1 MTAPGTGT
9 PGGGGVHGST
19 FNGPSAFQTGDHATQ
34 YVQFVYRWK
43 PAYRIEGFPATPRPV
58 PARMTAE
65 QPSRLLRAVHQVVPF
80 TGRGRDLDALARWR
94 DDPTP
99 GAAVRLVHGPGGQG
113 KTRLASR
120 FAELSREAGWTVW
133 QAAVNETDAEAID
146 TSPAPDT
153 AAGLLLVVDYAERWP
168 APDLHR
174 LLQEPLLHRAGA
186 PVRILLLARPA
197 GIWWESLD
205 TWIGDTL
212 DAPAESHLLLPVAD
226 DPQARAALFRQA
238 RDRFADHLGLPP
250 GQAARIGPPLDLD
263 TDDDYAQI
271 LTLHIAAL
279 AAVDAHLHDESAP
292 TDPAR
297 ASAYLLKRERA
308 HWSALHQ
315 RRPQPLS
322 TTPEAMGRTVL
333 TATLTR
339 PLARAHGRSALDR
352 IGLADST
359 AEANTLLDDHRYCY
373 PPPHADPART
383 VTVLEPLYPDR
394 LGEDFLGLTTPA
406 GPDARDTAHPVPR
419 AVTDD
424 WAHHATA
431 RLLLDPNGAGT
442 AAPWTRDTLTV
453 LIETARRW
461 PHVATGELYPLLKN
475 HPELALHAGGT
486 ALAALA
492 GLDSLDLTVLEAIEP
507 HFPEDRHIDLDVGIA
522 AVTARLAYHRLAT
535 THDPATRARTHATLA
550 ARQSYAG
557 LRGEALTAGENAVCA
572 WRDLCRTNPA
582 HQPGLALSLSNL
594 GAFLAAVGRWEEAL
608 AAAQEAVEICRQLAS
623 GNPAAHASD
632 LARSL
637 SNLGEALSAVGRRE
651 EALIAGEEAVE
662 IYRLPAS
669 ANPAAHASD
678 LARSLSN
685 LGNRLSAVGRWGEA
699 LTAGEEAVEI
709 YRLLASGNPAAYSP
723 ELAGSLTNLGTWLSA
738 VGRREEA
745 LTGAEEAVEIH
756 RRLVSGNPAAYTPD
770 LAGSLSNVAI
780 RLSAVGRRREA
791 LTAGEEAVDIY
802 RRLAS
807 DNSAAYEPDL
817 ARSLSNLGE
826 DLAEVGRRQEAL
838 AAGEEAV
845 QIYRRLASV
854 SPAAY
859 EPDLARSLSN
869 FGIRLSGVG
878 RREEALIAAEEAV
891 DIYRRLASVSPAAYE
906 PDFARSLSNL
916 GAWLSGVGRRE
927 EALTAAEE
935 AVEINQRLASANP
948 AAHEPDLAAS
958 LSNLGIRLSGVGRRE
973 EALAA
978 EQKAAAIRRR
988 LAADNPAAHEPDL
1001 ARSLSNLGAFLSGM
1015 GRRTE
1020 ALTAGEEAVKIRRRL
1035 AADSPAAYE
1044 PDLARSLSNLGAW
1057 LSAVGRRDEALTAG
1071 EEAVAICRRLAAANP
1086 AAYEPD
1092 LARSLSNL
1100 GEDLSAVGRRSEA
1113 LTASQEAVQLYRRLV
1128 SANPAAHEPDLA
1140 ASLTNWACVR
1150 HEARQDPSGALR
1162 ATGEAVEIYR
1172 RLMTSAPARF
1182 LSPLRF
1188 VLGLQ
1193 ADLLVRLGRVREARE
1208 IRTWLAANT
1217 PGVGRSTE

>member
-9 PGGGGVHGST
+9 PGDGGVHGST

-65 QPSRLLRAVHQVVPF
+65 QPSRLLRAVYQVVPF

-133 QAAVNETDAEAID
+133 QAAVNETDAESIE

-168 APDLHR
+168 TPDLHR

-212 DAPAESHLLLPVAD
+212 DAPAESHVLLPVAD

-406 GPDARDTAHPVPR
+406 GPDARDTAHPVPK

-507 HFPEDRHIDLDVGIA
+507 HFPEDRHTDLDVGIA
-522 AVTARLAYHRLAT
+522 AVTARLAHHRLAT

-582 HQPGLALSLSNL
+582 HRPGLALSLSNL
-594 GAFLAAVGRWEEAL
+594 GAFLSAVGRWEEAL

-669 ANPAAHASD
+669 GNPAAHASD

-709 YRLLASGNPAAYSP
+709 YRLLASDNPAAYTP

-807 DNSAAYEPDL
+807 DNFAAYEPDL

-845 QIYRRLASV
+845 QIYRRLALG

-916 GAWLSGVGRRE
+916 GAWRSGVGRRE

-935 AVEINQRLASANP
+935 AVEINQRLAAANP

-978 EQKAAAIRRR
+978 EQKATAIRRR
-988 LAADNPAAHEPDL
+988 LAADNPAAHEPDF

-1015 GRRTE
+1015 GRRAE

-1044 PDLARSLSNLGAW
+1044 PDLARSLSNLG
-1057 LSAVGRRDEALTAG
+1057 
-1071 EEAVAICRRLAAANP
+1071 
-1086 AAYEPD
+1086 
-1092 LARSLSNL
+1092 
-1100 GEDLSAVGRRSEA
+1100 EDLSAVGRRSEA
-1113 LTASQEAVQLYRRLV
+1113 LTAGQEAVDIYRRLA

-1217 PGVGRSTE
+1217 PGVGPSTE